1 MPVCPECGRK
11 NSDEARF
18 CSACGGRLSSAEP
31 SRPEKRKTV
40 TVVFSDLIG
49 STSLG
54 EQLDPESL
62 RRMMTHYFHE
72 MRAVL
77 ERHGGTVE
85 KFIGDAV
92 VAVFGIPELHE
103 DDALRAVRA
112 AAAMRAA
119 LADLNQ
125 QFEHT
130 WGVRLRA
137 RTGVNTGEVIAS
149 DPAAGQAF
157 VTGDAVNV
165 AARLEQTA
173 GADEIL
179 LGDATRRLVWSAVK
193 LEPVERLALK
203 GKAQVVVAWRLL
215 ELDEEAPSFARHLEL
230 PLIGRKRELN
240 QLRQAYGRAARERA
254 CCVFTLLGSAG
265 IGKSR
270 LGNEF
275 VSTVRDEATVL
286 AGRCLPYG
294 EGITYWPLVEIV
306 RQLGGESV
314 VAEVLS
320 GTDGA
325 SIIIDRLRSAI
336 GNSQMAGRSEEIFW
350 AVRKLFEA
358 LAHERPLVVVLED
371 IQWAEMTFLDLI
383 EHVRTSSKGFPILL
397 LCVSRPDITDI
408 HPSWTAPKTNANSL
422 YLEPLPD
429 HESDAL
435 IQLLLAGATLDVD
448 ARARIVTAAE
458 GVPLFVEQMLAM
470 LAENG
475 HSSEFE
481 IPPSVH
487 ALLAARL
494 DRTPIDER
502 AVLERAS
509 IEGQVFHREP
519 VCELSPEYSRSDID
533 AHLMALVRRELIRPV
548 QSMFAGDSAFRF
560 HHLLIR
566 EATYESMLKEVRAE
580 LHERFADWLEAHS
593 AEFEEIVGYH
603 LEQAFRYRATL
614 GRVAEGEQRLATRAG
629 ERLATAGRRAFARG
643 DMSAAANLLGRA
655 VSLLPPDEPIRLE
668 LLTKLGSAF
677 ARIGQLDRA
686 DSVLGE
692 AIEAAAVAG
701 NVCLEFRARIER
713 LSWRIWTDPAS
724 KAEARQVAQRA
735 IPLFE
740 EHGDELGLAK
750 AWHLLGD
757 IAPTWGASEEALER
771 ALVHAKRAGDQ
782 REAGDILWWLGVA
795 FHFGPT
801 RAEEGI
807 RRCEGILGQAQQDR
821 TLEAGMLGILG
832 GLYAMNGS
840 FAEGRELF
848 ARGIAI
854 LEELGLRLR
863 MATRRTVSG
872 AIELLADDPVAA
884 ERELR
889 WGYERLEAMGEKID
903 LPGIAGQLAEA
914 LYRQGRY
921 AEADRF
927 ADIGAQAGPTSIRIR
942 YRDPRAKLLARRGQ
956 FEQAETL
963 ALEMVRLAEGDDN
976 LNSHGH
982 GLMDLAEVLC
992 LAGRSDAAA
1001 PFVQKAIALYERKGN
1016 HVSAAKARTLLADL
1030 AAGAAPAV

>member
-1 MPVCPECGRK
+1 MSVCPACGKR
-11 NSDEARF
+11 NSDDARL
-18 CSACGGRLSSAEP
+18 CSSCGGRLSSAEP
-31 SRPEKRKTV
+31 SRPEMRKTV

-62 RRMMTHYFHE
+62 RRMMTRYFHV

-92 VAVFGIPELHE
+92 LAVFGIPKLHE

-125 QFEHT
+125 QFERT
-130 WGVRLRA
+130 WGVRLRV
-137 RTGVNTGEVIAS
+137 RTGVNTGEVVAG
-149 DPAAGQAF
+149 DPASGQAF

-165 AARLEQTA
+165 AAGLEQMA
-173 GADEIL
+173 SADEIL
-179 LGDATRRLVWSAVK
+179 LGDATCRLVRSAVI
-193 LEPVERLALK
+193 LEPVEQLTLK
-203 GKAQVVVAWRLL
+203 GKAKVSVAWRLL
-215 ELDEEAPSFARHLEL
+215 ELVEGAPSLARHLEL
-230 PLIGRKRELN
+230 PLIGRKGKLN
-240 QLRQAYGRAARERA
+240 QLHQAYEKAARERV
-254 CCVFTLLGSAG
+254 CYLFTVLGSAG

-270 LGNEF
+270 LANEF
-275 VSTVRDEATVL
+275 VSLVRDAATVL

-306 RQLGGESV
+306 RQLGGEKV

-320 GTDGA
+320 SADGA
-325 SIIIDRLRSAI
+325 NVITDRLRSAV
-336 GNSQMAGRSEEIFW
+336 GASQMTGRSEEIFW
-350 AVRKLFEA
+350 AVRKLFET
-358 LAHERPLVVVLED
+358 LAHERPLVVVIDD
-371 IQWAEMTFLDLI
+371 IQWAEVTFLDLI
-383 EHVRTSSKGFPILL
+383 EHVHGSSRGFPIVL
-397 LCVSRPDITDI
+397 LCLSRPDIIDI
-408 HPSWTAPKTNANSL
+408 RPSLTVPTANAAAL
-422 YLEPLPD
+422 YLAPLSD
-429 HESDAL
+429 GESDAL
-435 IQLLLAGATLDVD
+435 IQLLLAGSSLAAD
-448 ARARIVTAAE
+448 ARARIVKAAD

-470 LAENG
+470 LVENG
-475 HSSEFE
+475 DSEFK

-494 DRTPIDER
+494 DRIPIDER

-509 IEGQVFHREP
+509 IEGQVFHCEP
-519 VCELSPEYSRSDID
+519 IYELSPDDTRATID
-533 AHLMALVRRELIRPV
+533 AHLMALVRRELVRPE
-548 QSMFAGDSAFRF
+548 QSMFAGDRAFRF
-560 HHLLIR
+560 HHLLVR
-566 EATYESMLKEVRAE
+566 EATYEGMLKEVRAD
-580 LHERFADWLEAHS
+580 LHERFANWLEAHS

-614 GRVAEGEQRLATRAG
+614 GRVAEGERRLATRAG
-629 ERLATAGRRAFARG
+629 ERLATAGRRAFTRG

-655 VSLLPPDEPIRLE
+655 VSLLPPDEPVRLE

-677 ARIGQLDRA
+677 ARIGQLNRA

-692 AIEAAAVAG
+692 AIAAAAAAG
-701 NVCLEFRARIER
+701 DVCLKLRARIER
-713 LSWRIWTDPAS
+713 LSWHIWTDPAS
-724 KAEARQVAQRA
+724 KDEARQVAQRA
-735 IPLFE
+735 ISLFE

-757 IAPTWGASEEALER
+757 VAATWGASEEALER
-771 ALVHAKRAGDQ
+771 ALLYARRGGDQ

-807 RRCEGILGQAQQDR
+807 RRCEEILAQAKHDR

-832 GLYAMNGS
+832 GLSAMRGS
-840 FAEGRELF
+840 FAAGRELF
-848 ARGIAI
+848 ARGISI
-854 LEELGLRLR
+854 LEELGLKLR

-872 AIELLADDPVAA
+872 AIELLAGDPAAA

-889 WGYERLEAMGEKID
+889 WGYDRLEAMGEKID

-921 AEADRF
+921 DEADRF
-927 ADIGAQAGPTSIRIR
+927 ADIGAQVGPAAIRIR
-942 YRDPRAKLLARRGQ
+942 YRNPRAKLLARRSQ
-956 FEQAETL
+956 FERAESL
-963 ALEMVRLAEGDDN
+963 AREMVRLAEGDDN

-982 GLMDLAEVLC
+982 TLMDLAEVLC
-992 LAGRSDAAA
+992 LAGHSDAAG
-1001 PFVQKAIALYERKGN
+1001 PVVKQAIALYERKGN
-1016 HVSAAKARTLLADL
+1016 VVSAARARTLLADL
-1030 AAGAAPAV
+1030 ATGAAPAL

>member
-1 MPVCPECGRK
+1 M
-11 NSDEARF
+11 
-18 CSACGGRLSSAEP
+18 
-31 SRPEKRKTV
+31 RKTV

-62 RRMMTHYFHE
+62 RRMMTRYFHE

-92 VAVFGIPELHE
+92 VAILGIPNLHE

-125 QFEHT
+125 QFERT

-149 DPAAGQAF
+149 DPSSGQAF
-157 VTGDAVNV
+157 VIGDAVNV

-173 GADEIL
+173 DADEIL
-179 LGDATRRLVWSAVK
+179 LGNATRRLVQSAVK

-203 GKAQVVVAWRLL
+203 GKGQAVVAWRLL
-215 ELDEEAPSFARHLEL
+215 ELIEGAPSFTRHFDL
-230 PLIGRKRELN
+230 PLVGRKRELN
-240 QLRQAYGRAARERA
+240 QLRQVYEQAARERI
-254 CCVFTLLGSAG
+254 CYLLTLLGAAG

-270 LGNEF
+270 LANEF
-275 VSTVRDEATVL
+275 VSTVRNEATVL

-306 RQLGGESV
+306 RQLGGEKV
-314 VAEVLS
+314 VAQVLS
-320 GTDGA
+320 GTDDA
-325 SIIIDRLRSAI
+325 NVIIDQLRSAI
-336 GNSQMAGRSEEIFW
+336 GSSQTARRSEEIFW

-358 LAHERPLVVVLED
+358 LAHERHLVVVLDD
-371 IQWAEMTFLDLI
+371 IQWAEVTFLDLI
-383 EHVRTSSKGFPILL
+383 EHVRASSKGFPIVL
-397 LCVSRPDITDI
+397 LCLSRPDIIDI
-408 HPSWTAPKTNANSL
+408 HPSWTAPAANANLL
-422 YLEPLPD
+422 YLEPLSD
-429 HESDAL
+429 AESDAL
-435 IQLLLAGATLDVD
+435 IQLLLAGSALDAD
-448 ARARIVTAAE
+448 ARARIVKAAE

-475 HSSEFE
+475 DSREFL

-494 DRTPIDER
+494 DRIPMDER
-502 AVLERAS
+502 VVLERAS
-509 IEGQVFHREP
+509 VEGQVFHREP
-519 VCELSPEYSRSDID
+519 IYELSPDYTRATID
-533 AHLMALVRRELIRPV
+533 AHLMALVRRELIRPE

-560 HHLLIR
+560 HHMLIR
-566 EATYESMLKEVRAE
+566 EATYEGMLKEARAE
-580 LHERFADWLEAHS
+580 LHERFANWLEAHS
-593 AEFEEIVGYH
+593 TEFEEVVGYH

-629 ERLATAGRRAFARG
+629 EHLATAGRRAFTRG

-655 VSLLPPDEPIRLE
+655 VSLLPPDEPNRLE

-677 ARIGQLDRA
+677 ARIGQLNRA

-692 AIEAAAVAG
+692 AIEAAAAAG
-701 NVCLEFRARIER
+701 DVCLEFRARIER
-713 LSWRIWTDPAS
+713 LSWHIWTDPAS
-724 KAEARQVAQRA
+724 KDEARQVAQRA
-735 IPLFE
+735 ILLFE

-757 IAPTWGASEEALER
+757 VASTWGASEEALER
-771 ALVHAKRAGDQ
+771 ALVHAQRAGDP

-807 RRCEGILGQAQQDR
+807 WRCEEILAQAKHDR

-832 GLYAMNGS
+832 GLYAMRGS
-840 FAEGRELF
+840 CAKGRELF
-848 ARGIAI
+848 ARGISI
-854 LEELGLRLR
+854 LEELGLKLR

-872 AIELLADDPVAA
+872 AIELLADDPAAA

-921 AEADRF
+921 AEADSF
-927 ADIGAQAGPTSIRIR
+927 TDIIGQAGPTSIRIR

-956 FEQAETL
+956 FERAETL
-963 ALEMVRLAEGDDN
+963 AREMVSLAEVDDN

-982 GLMDLAEVLC
+982 ALMDLAEVLC

-1001 PFVQKAIALYERKGN
+1001 PFVQRAIALYQRKGN
-1016 HVSAAKARTLLADL
+1016 LVSAAKAQALLADL
-1030 AAGAAPAV
+1030 AAGATPTV

>member
-1 MPVCPECGRK
+1 MFVCPACGNK

-18 CSACGGRLSSAEP
+18 CATCGGPLSSTPP
-31 SRPEKRKTV
+31 SRPEVRKTV

-49 STSLG
+49 STALG

-62 RRMMTHYFHE
+62 RRMMTRYFHE

-77 ERHGGTVE
+77 ERYGGTVE
-85 KFIGDAV
+85 KFVGDAV
-92 VAVFGIPELHE
+92 VAVFGIPSLHE

-112 AAAMRAA
+112 AAAMRAV
-119 LADLNQ
+119 LAELNQ
-125 QFEHT
+125 QFERT
-130 WGVRLRA
+130 WGVRLRTH
-137 RTGVNTGEVIAS
+137 TGVNTGEVIAS
-149 DPAAGQAF
+149 DPSSGQAF
-157 VTGDAVNV
+157 VIGNAVNV

-179 LGDATRRLVWSAVK
+179 LGDTTRRLVQGAVK
-193 LEPVERLALK
+193 LEPVEPLELK
-203 GKAQVVVAWRLL
+203 GKAEAVVAWRLL
-215 ELDEEAPSFARHLEL
+215 ELVEGAPSFARHFDL

-240 QLRQAYGRAARERA
+240 QIRQAYERAARERV
-254 CCVFTLLGSAG
+254 CYLLTMLGSAG

-270 LGNEF
+270 LANEF
-275 VSTVRDEATVL
+275 VSAVRDEATVL

-306 RQLGGESV
+306 RQLGGERV
-314 VAEVLS
+314 VAEMLS

-325 SIIIDRLRSAI
+325 NVVIDRLRSAI
-336 GNSQMAGRSEEIFW
+336 GGSQTAGRSEEIFW

-358 LAHERPLVVVLED
+358 LAHERPLLVVLDD
-371 IQWAEMTFLDLI
+371 IQWAEVTFLDLI
-383 EHVRTSSKGFPILL
+383 KHVRATSKGFPIVL
-397 LCVSRPDITDI
+397 LCLSRPDIIDF
-408 HPSWTAPKTNANSL
+408 HPSWTAPTANAGSL
-422 YLEPLPD
+422 YLGPLSD

-435 IQLLLAGATLDVD
+435 IQLLIAGSALEAD
-448 ARARIVTAAE
+448 ARARIVKAAE

-470 LAENG
+470 LGEHG
-475 HSSEFE
+475 DSGEFMV
-481 IPPSVH
+481 PPSVH

-494 DRTPIDER
+494 ERIPMNERT
-502 AVLERAS
+502 VLERAS

-519 VCELSPEYSRSDID
+519 LCELSPDYTRANID
-533 AHLMALVRRELIRPV
+533 AHLMALVRRELIRPD

-560 HHLLIR
+560 HHLLVR
-566 EATYESMLKEVRAE
+566 DVTYEGILKEVRAD
-580 LHERFADWLEAHS
+580 LHERFADWLEAHA
-593 AEFEEIVGYH
+593 AEFEEIDGYH

-614 GRVAEGEQRLATRAG
+614 GRVAEGERRLAIRAG
-629 ERLATAGRRAFARG
+629 ERLGTAGRRAFTRG

-655 VSLLPPDEPIRLE
+655 VSLLPPDEPVRLE
-668 LLTKLGSAF
+668 MLTKLGSAF
-677 ARIGQLDRA
+677 ARVGQLNRA
-686 DSVLGE
+686 DGVLGE
-692 AIEAAAVAG
+692 AIQTAAAAG
-701 NVCLEFRARIER
+701 DVCLELRARIER
-713 LSWRIWTDPAS
+713 LSWHIWTDPAS
-724 KAEARQVAQRA
+724 KDEVRQVAQGA
-735 IPLFE
+735 IPVFE

-757 IAPTWGASEEALER
+757 VAATWGASEEALER
-771 ALVHAKRAGDQ
+771 ALVHARQAGDL
-782 REAGDILWWLGVA
+782 REAGDILWWLAVA

-807 RRCEGILGQAQQDR
+807 RRCEEILAQAEHDR

-832 GLYAMNGS
+832 GLFAMRGS

-848 ARGIAI
+848 ARGISI
-854 LEELGLRLR
+854 LEELGLKLR

-903 LPGIAGQLAEA
+903 LPGVAGQLAEA

-921 AEADRF
+921 AEAERF
-927 ADIGAQAGPTSIRIR
+927 ADIGAQVGPASIRIR
-942 YRDPRAKLLARRGQ
+942 YRNPRAKLLARRGQ
-956 FEQAETL
+956 FERAESL
-963 ALEMVRLAEGDDN
+963 AREMVRLAEGDDN

-982 GLMDLAEVLC
+982 ALMDLAEVLC
-992 LAGRSDAAA
+992 LAGRSDVAA
-1001 PFVQKAIALYERKGN
+1001 PFVHKAIALYERKGN
-1016 HVSAAKARTLLADL
+1016 LVSAANAQALLAGL